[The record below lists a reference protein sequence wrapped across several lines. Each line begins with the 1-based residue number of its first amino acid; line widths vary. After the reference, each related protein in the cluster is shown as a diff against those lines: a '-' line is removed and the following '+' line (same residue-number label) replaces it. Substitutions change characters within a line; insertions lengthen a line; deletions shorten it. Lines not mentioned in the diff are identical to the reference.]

1 MEKKYDDEQLRAINA
16 GGGYYLVLASPG
28 CGKTDILAERI
39 VRAHADG
46 VSFADMLCLTFTN
59 RASRSMLDRVRE
71 RVGASSCD
79 IFVGNVH
86 KFCSGFLYDN
96 SLIPKSAAIID
107 DDDAADILTDF
118 NPRLF
123 TDNGQPNK
131 RVVAKIDDIDAYISQ
146 RSLAHPDAAVYLPHD
161 AYEDYYAKAAAADFD
176 HNKIDLSSLLS
187 NPEYEKYEMLYYAL
201 KYRRYKKEH
210 NLISFSDLL
219 IKAYETL
226 RTDKEHVYKRYKWIQ
241 VDEVQD
247 LNGLQTAIVDE
258 LLDKS
263 GEYTLMY
270 LGDEQQA
277 IFSFLG
283 AKFDQLEHLRQRCAG
298 NVLTLGTNYRS
309 PKYLLDVFNTYA
321 ETELGVDPAF
331 LPQAVDT
338 APCGKHDVI
347 LTGNTDARAESRR
360 VVGMVDFYM
369 RNEGERVAVLVPT
382 NKAADRVSECL
393 SAHGFPHFKISG
405 VDMFKSETYKMLA
418 SLFAVAADDFNH
430 TAWARLLH
438 GVKAVDTGAI
448 ARRLLAKMKSLMM
461 TPTDLFGKK
470 TYLARF
476 NEEYMKRE
484 FVFFDT
490 ETTGLNVLEDDIVQ
504 IAAFKVD
511 CGERVPGTDFNI
523 FIHTDKEIPP
533 KLGDIDNPLVEAY
546 AAHRH
551 YSKEEGLRMFL
562 EYIGDCPVLGHNVD
576 FDYHILRCNVERYL
590 HETVTLEVYDSLRL
604 IRRVEPNLPM
614 YKLAF
619 LLKELGLE
627 GENSHLADED
637 VAATKSLV
645 DYCVRRSA
653 SLTSKQA
660 SFVSHAQVKKIVT
673 KARILLEMIGNLRRH
688 LHHSV
693 KTAGQ
698 TIADE
703 IKNAYEEMLRQHVAK
718 PLGKG
723 KFDIFLRYA
732 ASEWVNRDK
741 DETLAEEIAAH
752 VNDMA
757 SISEGDLVNSE
768 GLVDDRVFVM
778 TVHKG
783 KGLEFENVIILEADD
798 GTYPFYKVNEVLNAQ
813 KLFSGNE
820 VTKALQEK
828 KEDARKLYVALTR
841 AKKRLCV
848 SYNRYNSYGRPCGL
862 TPFMKSIEKYFFTGN
877 KQV

>member
-1 MEKKYDDEQLRAINA
+1 MEKKYDEEQLRAINA

-39 VRAHADG
+39 VRAHASG

-59 RASRSMLDRVRE
+59 RASRGMLDRVRE
-71 RVGASSCD
+71 RVGESSCD

-86 KFCSGFLYDN
+86 KFCSAFLNDN
-96 SLIPKSAAIID
+96 SLIPQSTAVID
-107 DDDAADILTDF
+107 DDDAADILVDF
-118 NPRLF
+118 DSGFF
-123 TDNGQPNK
+123 TDNDRPNK
-131 RVVAKIDDIDAYISQ
+131 RRAAKIDDIDAYISQ
-146 RSLAHPDAAVYLPHD
+146 RALGHPDSVIYLPRD
-161 AYEDYYAKAAAADFD
+161 EYEDYYTKAKAADFD
-176 HNKIDLSSLLS
+176 PNKINLSSIES
-187 NPEYEKYEMLYYAL
+187 SSEYNKYAL
-201 KYRRYKKEH
+201 LHFALRYQRYKKEH

-219 IKAYETL
+219 IKAYEAL
-226 RTDKEHVYKRYKWIQ
+226 RVDKEHAYKHYKWIQ

-247 LNGLQTAIVDE
+247 LNNLQTAIVDE

-283 AKFDQLEHLRQRCAG
+283 AKVDQLELLRQRCTG

-321 ETELGVDPAF
+321 EVELGVDPVF
-331 LPQAVDT
+331 LPRAVDA
-338 APCGKHDVI
+338 APCGKHDII
-347 LTGNTDARAESRR
+347 LTGNVDARAESQR
-360 VVGMVDFYM
+360 VIAMVNYYI

-393 SAHGFPHFKISG
+393 SARGFPHFKISG

-418 SLFAVAADDFNH
+418 SLFVVAVDDFNH

-438 GVKAVDTGAI
+438 DVGAVKTGAL
-448 ARRLLAKMKSLMM
+448 ARRLLARMKSLMM
-461 TPTDLFGKK
+461 TPTDLFREK

-504 IAAFKVD
+504 IAAFKVNG
-511 CGERVPGTDFNI
+511 GERVPGNDFNI

-533 KLGDIDNPLVEAY
+533 KLGDAVNPLVEAY

-562 EYIGDCPVLGHNVD
+562 DYIGDCPVLGHNVD
-576 FDYHILRCNVERYL
+576 YDYHILRSNVERYL
-590 HETVTLEVYDSLRL
+590 HKTITLEVYDSLRL

-637 VAATKSLV
+637 ITATKSLV
-645 DYCVRRSA
+645 DYCVSRSA
-653 SLTSKQA
+653 SLIDEQA
-660 SFVSHAQVKKIVT
+660 SFVAHVQVKKIAER
-673 KARILLEMIGNLRRH
+673 ARVLLKMIGDLRRH

-693 KTAGQ
+693 KTTNR

-703 IKNAYEEMLRQHVAK
+703 IKNVYEEMLQQNIVE
-718 PLGKG
+718 PLDKS

-732 ASEWVNRDK
+732 ASEWGDIDSN
-741 DETLAEEIAAH
+741 ETLGEQIAAH
-752 VNDMA
+752 INDMA
-757 SISEGDLVNSE
+757 SISEGDLINSE
-768 GLVDDRVFVM
+768 GLVRDRIFVM

-783 KGLEFENVIILEADD
+783 KGLEFENVIILEAND

-813 KLFSGNE
+813 KFFSPDE
-820 VTKALQEK
+820 VTKAQQER

-848 SYNRYNSYGRPCGL
+848 SYNHFNSYGRPCGI
-862 TPFMKSIEKYFFTGN
+862 TPFMKTIEKYFFFG
-877 KQV
+877 Q